1 VALETLGILERFDP
15 PPSEAFDGQGLGDA
29 RWVHIG
35 LEASRLALA
44 DRDRWLTDPDAM
56 APGDLERML
65 SPERAAELA
74 GRIDAERVA
83 PLVASSLPAGG
94 GTVYLA
100 TADAE
105 GGAVSL
111 IESNYAGFGSGLV
124 DPVTGIAYQNRGAFF
139 RLEPG
144 HANTLAPRKRTL
156 HTLTPG
162 MMLRDGRPWVVHGS
176 MGGEIQPQVF
186 AQVVSAM
193 VDGGVDP
200 ATAVAAPRWSANVAT
215 HLGPPELTV
224 LESRSRPDVVEGLR
238 ARGHDVRLIE
248 PWSSAMGHAHAIAI
262 HRETGRASFAAASDP
277 RSEGLPG
284 AW

>member
-1 VALETLGILERFDP
+1 
-15 PPSEAFDGQGLGDA
+15 
-29 RWVHIG
+29 
-35 LEASRLALA
+35 
-44 DRDRWLTDPDAM
+44 M
-56 APGDLERML
+56 APGALERML

-74 GRIDAERVA
+74 ARIDPERA
-83 PLVASSLPAGG
+83 SPPLPSSLPAGG
-94 GTVYLA
+94 GTVHLA

-124 DPVTGIAYQNRGAFF
+124 DPETGVAYQNRGSFF
-139 RLEPG
+139 RLDPS
-144 HANTLAPRKRTL
+144 HANALAPRKRTL

-200 ATAVAAPRWSANVAT
+200 ATAVAAPRWAANVAT
-215 HLGPPELTV
+215 HLGAPELTDI
-224 LESRSRPDVVEGLR
+224 ESRYRPDVVEGLR
-238 ARGHDVRLIE
+238 ARGHDVRVIE
-248 PWSSAMGHAHAIAI
+248 PWSSAMGHAHAIVI
-262 HRETGRASFAAASDP
+262 GRDAGGSSFAAASDP

>member
-1 VALETLGILERFDP
+1 
-15 PPSEAFDGQGLGDA
+15 
-29 RWVHIG
+29 
-35 LEASRLALA
+35 
-44 DRDRWLTDPDAM
+44 M

-65 SPERAAELA
+65 SPERATELS
-74 GRIDAERVA
+74 GRIDLAHAA
-83 PLVASSLPAGG
+83 PMAPSPLPAGG

-100 TADAE
+100 TADAD

-124 DPVTGIAYQNRGAFF
+124 DPETGVGYQNRGAFF

-144 HANTLAPRKRTL
+144 HANSLAPRKRTL

-162 MMLRDGRPWVVHGS
+162 MMLRDGRPWVIHGS

-193 VDGGVDP
+193 VDGRVDP
-200 ATAVAAPRWSANVAT
+200 ATAVAAPRWAAT
-215 HLGPPELTV
+215 MASHLGPPDRTQV
-224 LESRSRPDVVEGLR
+224 ESRIRPEVVDGLR
-238 ARGHDVRLIE
+238 ARGHDVEVIE
-248 PWSSAMGHAHAIAI
+248 PWSSAMGHAHAIEIVGDA
-262 HRETGRASFAAASDP
+262 GQPSFAAATDP